1 MAHAHDHVHIYE
13 AQNEKRLWWALGL
26 TASFLIVEVIGGWVT
41 GSLALL
47 SDAAHMFTDT
57 AALAIALAAVRL
69 ARRPADNQ
77 RTYGYYRF
85 EILAAAFN
93 ALLLFAVAMYII
105 YEAVVRI
112 NNPPELHTGGM
123 LLVATAGLVVNL
135 IAVKLLSG
143 GQSQSMN
150 VRGAYLEALADLV
163 GSVGVIIGAL
173 IIWWTQWWWVDS
185 LIAVGIGLW
194 VLPRTWVLLRDSL
207 HILLEGVPES
217 VNVEAIRLALSAV
230 DGVESIHDLHVWS
243 LTSQKVTL
251 TVHVVCPA
259 RSAQAVLDDAMAML
273 STQFNIHHV
282 AIQCEQSACAMTRP
296 EGQHYQPHQ

>member
-1 MAHAHDHVHIYE
+1 MHLHE

-26 TASFLIVEVIGGWVT
+26 TASFLIAEVIGGLIT

-105 YEAVVRI
+105 YEAIARI

-163 GSVGVIIGAL
+163 GSIGVIIGVL
-173 IIWWTQWWWVDS
+173 IIWLTHWWWVDS
-185 LIAVGIGLW
+185 LVAVGIGLW

-207 HILLEGVPES
+207 HILLEGVPER
-217 VNVEAIRLALSAV
+217 VDVEAIRVALSAV

-251 TVHVVCPA
+251 TVHVVCPERA
-259 RSAQAVLDDAMAML
+259 VQAVLDDAMAML
-273 STQFNIHHV
+273 SAQFDIHHV
-282 AIQCEQSACAMTRP
+282 AIQCERAPCGMTRP
-296 EGQHYQPHQ
+296 EGLHYQPHQ